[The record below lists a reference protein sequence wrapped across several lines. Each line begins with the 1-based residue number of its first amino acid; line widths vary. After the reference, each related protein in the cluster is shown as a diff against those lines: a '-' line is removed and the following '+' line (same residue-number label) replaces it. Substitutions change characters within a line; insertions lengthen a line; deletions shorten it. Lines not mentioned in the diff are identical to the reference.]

1 MRTVTFAIT
10 GMHCA
15 SCGLLIDDCLLDVDG
30 VADARTNLKT
40 ELTVVRAD
48 DTVGDAELLAAI
60 AEAGYVG
67 TLQHDRSVL
76 GGP

>member
-1 MRTVTFAIT
+1 MRTVTFAIA

-15 SCGLLIDDCLLDVDG
+15 SCGLLIDDCLLDVEG

-40 ELTVVRAD
+40 ERTVVRAD

-67 TLQHDRSVL
+67 TLQHD
-76 GGP
+76 

>member
-15 SCGLLIDDCLLDVDG
+15 SCGLLIDDCLLDVEG

-40 ELTVVRAD
+40 ERTVVRAD

-67 TLQHDRSVL
+67 TLQHD
-76 GGP
+76 

>member
-40 ELTVVRAD
+40 ERTVVQVD
-48 DTVGDAELLAAI
+48 DSVGDADLLAAI

-67 TLQHDRSVL
+67 TLQHDESTL
-76 GGP
+76 DLS

>member
-30 VADARTNLKT
+30 VADARTSLKT
-40 ELTVVRAD
+40 ERTVVRAD
-48 DTVGDAELLAAI
+48 DSVGDADLVAAI
-60 AEAGYVG
+60 VEAGYTATVVE
-67 TLQHDRSVL
+67 HD
-76 GGP
+76 

>member
-40 ELTVVRAD
+40 EQTVVQAD
-48 DTVGDAELLAAI
+48 DTVADAELLAAI

-67 TLQHDRSVL
+67 TLV
-76 GGP
+76 GAG

>member
-1 MRTVTFAIT
+1 MRTVTFAIA

-15 SCGLLIDDCLLDVDG
+15 SCGLLIDDCLLDVEG
-30 VADARTNLKT
+30 VAYARTNLKT
-40 ELTVVRAD
+40 ERTVVRAD

-67 TLQHDRSVL
+67 TLQHD
-76 GGP
+76 

>member
-30 VADARTNLKT
+30 VADARTSLKT
-40 ELTVVRAD
+40 ERTVVQAD
-48 DTVGDAELLAAI
+48 DSVGDADLVAAI
-60 AEAGYVG
+60 VEAGYTATVVE
-67 TLQHDRSVL
+67 HD
-76 GGP
+76 

>member
-1 MRTVTFAIT
+1 VRTVTFAIA

-15 SCGLLIDDCLLDVDG
+15 SCGLLIDDCLLDVEG

-40 ELTVVRAD
+40 ERTVVRAD
-48 DTVGDAELLAAI
+48 DTVGDAELVAAI

-67 TLQHDRSVL
+67 TLQHD
-76 GGP
+76 

>member
-1 MRTVTFAIT
+1 VRTVTFAIA

-15 SCGLLIDDCLLDVDG
+15 SCGLLIDDCLLDVEG

-40 ELTVVRAD
+40 ERTVVRAD

-67 TLQHDRSVL
+67 TLQHD
-76 GGP
+76 